1 LDQGKHQTAYRI
13 ASAHGLE
20 SGLGFAEGEWLAG
33 WIALRFIK
41 DPTLAYQHFTRLYD
55 RVSSPISKARGAHW
69 AGEAAAAKGSPE
81 AAARWHGLAA
91 QEPTT
96 YYGQLSARRLGQTI
110 DITLPAAIDPDLE
123 VRAEFGASELVYV
136 IRLLGE
142 LGQRKVQQ
150 RFLHH
155 LRQSA
160 RSASDFQLIAELAQ
174 AQGRPDIA
182 LRTAKDARLAGF
194 TLPDL
199 LYPKFEPR
207 HADGL
212 DPALMLALIRQ
223 ESQFYSEAVSPAG
236 ARGLMQL
243 MPKRLSRAIARTFRR
258 LGHAGARRL
267 QRGASPGRSVDQ
279 ALRRPTRCRGRSDR
293 LGRAHSLRRDP
304 QLCPADSGD
313 RACLS
318 QTDEPAPRFPATR
331 PSLCRSFRVRIA
343 QGCCLRAQDALA

>member
-1 LDQGKHQTAYRI
+1 MDDGRD
-13 ASAHGLE
+13 G
-20 SGLGFAEGEWLAG
+20 GG
-33 WIALRFIK
+33 
-41 DPTLAYQHFTRLYD
+41 PT
-55 RVSSPISKARGAHW
+55 
-69 AGEAAAAKGSPE
+69 E
-81 AAARWHGLAA
+81 AAARWHGHAA

-199 LYPKFEPR
+199 LYPKFEPQ

-212 DPALMLALIRQ
+212 DPALMLALDYEVTDRLLFGSDWPLQ
-223 ESQFYSEAVSPAG
+223 TTQEAVDAF
-236 ARGLMQL
+236 
-243 MPKRLSRAIARTFRR
+243 RAINDWGEGVT
-258 LGHAGARRL
+258 L
-267 QRGASPGRSVDQ
+267 
-279 ALRRPTRCRGRSDR
+279 
-293 LGRAHSLRRDP
+293 
-304 QLCPADSGD
+304 
-313 RACLS
+313 
-318 QTDEPAPRFPATR
+318 PRFPDEIIEDILHNR
-331 PSLCRSFRVRIA
+331 PLELIWPD
-343 QGCCLRAQDALA
+343 G